1 MGRFVFEGHH
11 RASGGGSPL
20 QEMGLG
26 LSLWAGLK
34 NVGLPPPT
42 WPGSWRLSS
51 MGLCSPP
58 SLAMQGTPPS
68 SGLTGLG
75 D

>member
-1 MGRFVFEGHH
+1 MHVWKMPTEHQMWK
-11 RASGGGSPL
+11 PL
-20 QEMGLG
+20 IGEDGADPQSM
-26 LSLWAGLK
+26 AGLR

-42 WPGSWRLSS
+42 WPGSQRLSPTE
-51 MGLCSPP
+51 LFSPP
-58 SLAMQGTPPS
+58 FLAIQGTPPS